1 MFDKKLLMN
10 HIKNET
16 SSNKMMKAGVQAPFY
31 ENKEQIDEI
40 APLVMGA
47 ARAVGALAKG
57 GAAVARGAGA
67 LGGRVAR
74 ATFGSAPKVKSAAG
88 KFARQS
94 GKAALATAGEVVGTQ
109 IAKKQQRQEQEEVNE
124 VSHDMMSNAYI
135 KAKTALALDDK
146 MSPERRKK
154 LQRQAEKFRDQSD
167 KMFRKY
173 GELGGSHSDEALDA
187 LKGRYETNEDCGC
200 EVDENTLNDPVQQTN
215 VPTNVQTRIGSNQPV
230 MYDTKKGGT
239 KADQRRKIKKAK
251 QGTNIGLL
259 VKLEQTDHDEADG
272 KPREGLL
279 SKLVANLDRKLLAK
293 ELRKERGIEDKYG
306 DPKTRPGAEE
316 TKKRAAE
323 NLMKRFSR
331 TDGPDY

>member
-16 SSNKMMKAGVQAPFY
+16 SSNKMMKAGVQSPFY

-40 APLVMGA
+40 APLVLGA

-88 KFARQS
+88 KFARES
-94 GKAALATAGEVVGTQ
+94 GKAAIATGLAKRVE
-109 IAKKQQRQEQEEVNE
+109 KQEEQEEVTE
-124 VSHDMMSNAYI
+124 VSHEMMSNAYI

-154 LQRQAEKFRDQSD
+154 LERQAEKFRNQSD
-167 KMFRKY
+167 RMFRKY
-173 GELGGSHSDEALDA
+173 GELGGVHSTDALDA
-187 LKGRYETNEDCGC
+187 LKGRHETNEDCGC

-215 VPTNVQTRIGSNQPV
+215 VPTNVQTRIGSKEPV

-239 KADQRRKIKKAK
+239 KADQRRLKSKAK
-251 QGTNIGLL
+251 KGTKIGLL

-293 ELRKERGIEDKYG
+293 ELRRERDIEGKYG
-306 DPKTRPGAEE
+306 DPKNRPGTEE

>member
-1 MFDKKLLMN
+1 MFDKDLLLN
-10 HIKNET
+10 HIKNTTNNDKIE
-16 SSNKMMKAGVQAPFY
+16 SGVNP
-31 ENKEQIDEI
+31 
-40 APLVMGA
+40 P
-47 ARAVGALAKG
+47 
-57 GAAVARGAGA
+57 
-67 LGGRVAR
+67 
-74 ATFGSAPKVKSAAG
+74 
-88 KFARQS
+88 
-94 GKAALATAGEVVGTQ
+94 VVE
-109 IAKKQQRQEQEEVNE
+109 KEEVNE

-154 LQRQAEKFRDQSD
+154 LQRQAEKFRNESD
-167 KMFRKY
+167 RMFRKY

-215 VPTNVQTRIGSNQPV
+215 VPTNVQTRIGSNDPV
-230 MYDTKKGGT
+230 IYDTKKGGT
-239 KADQRRKIKKAK
+239 RADQRRLKSKAK
-251 QGTNIGLL
+251 KGTKIGLL
-259 VKLEQTDHDEADG
+259 VKLEQTDHDEAEG

-293 ELRKERGIEDKYG
+293 ELRRERGIEDKYG

>member
-16 SSNKMMKAGVQAPFY
+16 SSNKMMKAGVQAPFS
-31 ENKEQIDEI
+31 EDKEQIDEI
-40 APLVMGA
+40 APLILGA

-67 LGGRVAR
+67 LGGRVAK

-88 KFARQS
+88 KFARES
-94 GKAALATAGEVVGTQ
+94 GKAALATAGEAVGTQ
-109 IAKKQQRQEQEEVNE
+109 IAKKQQKQEQEEVTE
-124 VSHDMMSNAYI
+124 VSHNMMSNAYV

-154 LQRQAEKFRDQSD
+154 LERQAEKFRDQSD

-173 GELGGSHSDEALDA
+173 GELGGSHSVEALDA

-215 VPTNVQTRIGSNQPV
+215 VPTNVQTRIGSNIPV
-230 MYDTKKGGT
+230 IYDTKKGDT
-239 KADQRRKIKKAK
+239 EANRRRKTLKARKGANIKD
-251 QGTNIGLL
+251 L
-259 VKLEQTDHDEADG
+259 VRLEQTDHDEADG
-272 KPREGLL
+272 RPRESLL
-279 SKLVANLDRKLLAK
+279 GKLVANLDRKLLAK
-293 ELRKERGIEDKYG
+293 ELRRERGIENTYG
-306 DPKTRPGAEE
+306 DPEKRPGAEE
-316 TKKRAAE
+316 TKKRAAQ
-323 NLMKRFSR
+323 NLMKRFGR